1 MTALPLIVAPVGIL
15 DVSRP
20 ARAGMWARIAVL
32 LTDAGLALLVV
43 FALPVAFIVV
53 GTTVG
58 LVAQAIVA
66 IAGRVF

>member
-1 MTALPLIVAPVGIL
+1 MTALRLIVAPAGIL

-20 ARAGMWARIAVL
+20 ARAGVWARIAVL
-32 LTDAGLALLVV
+32 LTDAGLVLLVV

-58 LVAQAIVA
+58 LVARAIVA
-66 IAGRVF
+66 IAERVF